1 MVEDLMQGKSARAWE
16 MLLAERFVPG
26 QVVLENGGHGGRLAQ
41 HARFSRLWLA
51 QLSVRPQSITHGVPD
66 LRALTAEERAS
77 VVAHVVVEGDGFIE
91 QNGARLSF
99 GAGDISFRNLSEPS
113 RVVFQTP
120 GSFYAIRLPA
130 AIMRIHR
137 ADQAKSGQ
145 LAPRITHGAALPA
158 EMARRLLSGM
168 AMDGSCGAADF
179 YMSFALPWLFAAAYH
194 GEAGAVPAIRAT
206 NEVRWQ
212 QVLEYLEHHLYDAD
226 ELSAGACARAIGV
239 SERYLHRLFA
249 QRGLR
254 FSRIVLAKRLEAAHA
269 MLQCEAFRE
278 QAIASIAYQCGFKDP
293 AHFSRLF
300 KERYGE
306 SPKSCRSRSQDT
318 PRRRVPAD

>member
-1 MVEDLMQGKSARAWE
+1 MVEDLTRGTSACEWE
-16 MLLAERFVPG
+16 TLLAKRFVPG
-26 QVVLENGGHGGRLAQ
+26 QVVLEDGGPGGRLAQ
-41 HARFSRLWLA
+41 HAMFSRMWLA
-51 QLSVRPQSITHGVPD
+51 QLSVRPQSITHGAHD
-66 LRALTAEERAS
+66 LGTLSAEERAS

-91 QNGARLSF
+91 QNGTRLPF
-99 GAGDISFRNLSEPS
+99 GAGDISFRNLAEPS

-137 ADQAKSGQ
+137 AGQAKFGH
-145 LAPRITHGAALPA
+145 LAPRITRGAVLPA

-194 GEAGAVPAIRAT
+194 GEAGAVPAIRAA

-212 QVLEYLEHHLYDAD
+212 QVLEYLEHHLYDTD
-226 ELSAGACARAIGV
+226 ELSASACARAIGV

-249 QRGLR
+249 LRGLR

-269 MLQCEAFRE
+269 MLHCEAFRE
-278 QAIASIAYQCGFKDP
+278 QAIASVAYQCGFKDP
-293 AHFSRLF
+293 AHFSRQF
-300 KERYGE
+300 KQRYGV
-306 SPKSCRSRSQDT
+306 SPRACRVNSACDVITSGR
-318 PRRRVPAD
+318 